1 MFLLSRRV
9 RFRYSLRKHLYCDAR
24 KVLSRPGSKE
34 RAELGAERVGRWWRA
49 GQGAELS
56 TVLVPKTRLRLA
68 APVSSRLK
76 STIIDYYETNNQTF

>member
-34 RAELGAERVGRWWRA
+34 RAELGAERVGRWWR
-49 GQGAELS
+49 
-56 TVLVPKTRLRLA
+56 VWPPDKVR
-68 APVSSRLK
+68 SSPLCSYQK
-76 STIIDYYETNNQTF
+76 LG